1 MVFPLSPGGSDRILN
16 SLQQNRVNAH
26 KSLTRIASGQRRV
39 SAGDDAAG
47 AAISAR
53 LRSEIRV
60 LSQAAQ
66 NAEAGGN
73 FIRTAEGGLSAI
85 SDLLA
90 RGRELSIQAANG
102 TLNPSQRQ
110 ALAQELDSIKS
121 EVDRIAQSAEFN
133 GQKLLDGSLAPG
145 SANRVD
151 IQVGSTSGSES
162 QISLNVIDDTGA
174 QALGIDNADI
184 SSAEGARQA
193 LDIFGQAQAR
203 VASLRGQVGTVAN
216 RLDSAAS
223 GLGRTVENLIR
234 SDSELSDTDLP
245 EEISNLRQNLVQIQA
260 SIKVLAIQNRQGS
273 QLLGSLLNIRG

>member
-1 MVFPLSPGGSDRILN
+1 MVSPLSSGGSDRILN
-16 SLQQNRVNAH
+16 SLQQNRVNAQ
-26 KSLTRIASGQRRV
+26 KSLTRIASSQRRAA
-39 SAGDDAAG
+39 AGDDPAG

-66 NAEAGGN
+66 NAETGGN
-73 FIRTAEGGLSAI
+73 FIRVAEGGLAAI

-110 ALAQELDSIKS
+110 ALAQELDSIKN
-121 EVDRIAQSAEFN
+121 ETDRIAQSAEFN
-133 GQKLLDGSLAPG
+133 GQKLLDGSLASG

-162 QISLNVIDDTGA
+162 QINLNVIDDAGA

-184 SSAEGARQA
+184 SSAESARQT
-193 LDIFGQAQAR
+193 LDVFERAQAK
-203 VASLRGQVGTVAN
+203 VVSMRGQVGTVAN
-216 RLDSAAS
+216 RLDSAATK
-223 GLGRTVENLIR
+223 LGTTVENLIQ
-234 SDSELSDTDLP
+234 SDSQLSDANLP
-245 EEISNLRQNLVQIQA
+245 EEITSLRQNLVQIQT
-260 SIKVLAIQNRQGS
+260 SIRVLGIQSRQNG
-273 QLLGSLLNIRG
+273 QLVGRLLNTQG